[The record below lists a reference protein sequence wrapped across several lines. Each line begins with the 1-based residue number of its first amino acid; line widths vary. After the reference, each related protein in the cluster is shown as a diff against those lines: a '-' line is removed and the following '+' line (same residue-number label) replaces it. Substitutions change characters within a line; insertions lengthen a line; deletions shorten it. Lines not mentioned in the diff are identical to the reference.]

1 MLLFHFFF
9 FFFFFFGVIQYYRH
23 QADHKRA
30 SLRFS
35 RCCNFRFAI
44 HSSMTINLINSLY
57 FLLSIDVENA
67 NERWAEFEMSEKNK
81 KFC

>member
-1 MLLFHFFF
+1 
-9 FFFFFFGVIQYYRH
+9 
-23 QADHKRA
+23 
-30 SLRFS
+30 
-35 RCCNFRFAI
+35 
-44 HSSMTINLINSLY
+44 MTINLINSLY